1 MTPKQKAKE
10 LINLFPETL
19 IEEDEVAKQC
29 VLILIDQVLKALPP
43 HEYGLEFVAKIE
55 FWNWVK
61 KEAEAL

>member
-19 IEEDEVAKQC
+19 IEDDEVAKQC
-29 VLILIDQVLKALPP
+29 VLILVDQVLKALPP
-43 HEYGLEFVAKIE
+43 YEYGLEFVAKIE

>member
-19 IEEDEVAKQC
+19 IESDEVAKQC
-29 VLILIDQVLKALPP
+29 VLILVDQVLKALPP
-43 HEYGLEFVAKIE
+43 YEYGLEFVAKIE